1 MNSILLRKNEQTKG
15 SEQMEK
21 KLITICAVIL
31 VATSSVNAATVYT
44 DRASWEAAV
53 AGAYLEEDFDDGV
66 LDPGISVMSTLPG
79 AIQPGSGV
87 LGPDNV
93 WWDRLICPGQGE
105 TVTAW
110 TFAAPISAFGADWD
124 LAGPGGPGANIQ
136 MYLNGEL
143 VGSEILGTTE
153 GTFWGVTN
161 GPFDTVLLTSGSECG
176 WAWCETYEM
185 DNMVYSLANQPPDST
200 NACADPVVLWPPN
213 HRMVPVS
220 ILGVIDPDGDPVT
233 VTITGI
239 TSDEPT
245 ASDKGSGGA
254 KHAPD
259 ADGIGTDT
267 ASVRAECSGTGNGRV
282 YTISFIA
289 CDGRG
294 GECEGSV
301 TVCVPHDQGE
311 GNEAIDDG
319 QNYDATGMN

>member
-1 MNSILLRKNEQTKG
+1 
-15 SEQMEK
+15 MEK
-21 KLITICAVIL
+21 TWMTICAAIL
-31 VATSSVNAATVYT
+31 IAASSINAATVYT

-53 AGAYLEEDFDDGV
+53 GGAYLEEDFDDGV
-66 LDPGISVMSTLPG
+66 LNPGVTVVPAQYAEIEPG
-79 AIQPGSGV
+79 TGI

-93 WWDRLICPGQGE
+93 WSDVLICWSDIE
-105 TVTAW
+105 AITTTW
-110 TFAAPISAFGADWD
+110 MFAAPIWGFGAYWD
-124 LAGPGGPGANIQ
+124 PNGPGGPGANIR
-136 MYLNGEL
+136 MYLDGEL
-143 VGSEILGTTE
+143 VGSEILGTTA

-161 GPFDTVLLTSGSECG
+161 GPFDTVRLTAGSECG
-176 WAWCETYEM
+176 GAWCETYEM

-233 VTITGI
+233 VTITGV

-259 ADGIGTDT
+259 ADGVGTDT

-282 YTISFIA
+282 YTISFLA
-289 CDGRG
+289 SDGRG

-301 TVCVPHDQGE
+301 IVCVPHDLGE
-311 GNEAIDDG
+311 GNEYMDDG